1 MTEIFEKLATET
13 TPDVVAEGTPAVES
27 ASETQVATN
36 TEVEQNKEVQVQTE
50 TKSTEPQTQSTQTN
64 AEPNIDNYLKELGLS
79 KEDLESLKE
88 SKRKEKEESEK
99 PLNESK
105 KWASVIANG
114 IQEGTLTK
122 EDVIK
127 YESTSKA
134 EDKDLVFEAFKKE
147 FTPSSPDLDEEEI
160 NEELQDAFKKEY
172 PSDKLIKLEAKSI
185 RDEIAKPFQVA
196 EKNLTQRESVLSMK
210 KMHEEIVADVLSSK
224 FAESFKLGDVELN
237 VEVDQEITKQE
248 VDEALTKT
256 DGGKELL
263 KMMHSLY
270 VENKE
275 ASAELYKSFVTS
287 LAKEKAQSK
296 MIESVW
302 QKASEHFKKEYSIGA
317 QAPFGSQAISEE
329 GVLQDGLKAMYEKR
343 NN

>member
-1 MTEIFEKLATET
+1 MSEIFEKLATEVTPSVT
-13 TPDVVAEGTPAVES
+13 TEATPAVES
-27 ASETQVATN
+27 ASETQVANN
-36 TEVEQNKEVQVQTE
+36 TEVEQNQEGQVQTE
-50 TKSTEPQTQSTQTN
+50 TTSTETQTQSTQTN

-88 SKRKEKEESEK
+88 SKRKEKEEAEK

-114 IQEGTLTK
+114 IQDGSLTK

-127 YESTSKA
+127 YESTA
-134 EDKDLVFEAFKKE
+134 NIADEDLVLEAFKKT
-147 FTPSSPDLDEEEI
+147 FTPSEEGLEADEF
-160 NEELQDAFKKEY
+160 NEELQEAFRKEY

-185 RDEIAKPFQVA
+185 RDEIAKPFEVA
-196 EKNLTQRESVLSMK
+196 QKNLSQKESVLSMK
-210 KMHEEIVADVLSSK
+210 QMHEQIVADVLNSK
-224 FAESFKLGDVELN
+224 FTETYKVGDVDLDIE
-237 VEVDQEITKQE
+237 VEQQVTKQE
-248 VDEALTKT
+248 VDDALTKT

-270 VENKE
+270 LDNKE

-287 LAKEKAQSK
+287 IAKEKAQAK
-296 MIESVW
+296 VIENVW
-302 QKASEHFKKEYSIGA
+302 AKASEHFKKEYSIGA
-317 QAPFGSQAISEE
+317 QAPFGSQNTSAQEVAS
-329 GVLQDGLKAMYEKR
+329 DGLLEMFNKR